1 MFLNIGS
8 GFSKIIGAINIDI
21 NSKSNPDVIADL
33 TNLPFITCYADRIKA
48 HHVLEHIC
56 QSKVVEA
63 MNELHRVL
71 KIGGVLDI
79 EIPSTDGR
87 GAFQDPTHRS
97 YWNYNSFLY
106 YTDTLYRRQADI
118 KAVFEIAHLS
128 ERNVG
133 SGIVVVTAILKK
145 IEEQKCYLS

>member
-8 GFSKIIGAINIDI
+8 GLSKVSGAINIDI
-21 NSKSNPDVIADL
+21 NAKLEPDVVADL
-33 TNLPFITCYADRIKA
+33 LTLPFESCSVKRIRA
-48 HHVLEHIC
+48 HHALEHVSQTKIIL
-56 QSKVVEA
+56 A
-63 MNELHRVL
+63 MNELWRVIE
-71 KIGGVLDI
+71 IGGVLDI

-106 YTDTLYRRQADI
+106 YTNTLYRRQADI
-118 KAVFEIAHLS
+118 KAIFEIAHLS

-133 SGIVVVTAILKK
+133 SGIVVVNAILKK
-145 IEEQKCYLS
+145 IEE